1 MVRSVV
7 SPLRI
12 AYDLLR
18 VCPTFMNFFCSFV
31 SIHALVAG
39 FGGVS
44 HDHFRR
50 SLLLQHPTFFR
61 LGRPVVLFFCGSEAW
76 VATGICLGHHLH
88 PVYPRL
94 DLCSQPISATKGNR
108 QVVRLPFS
116 ASASNSKAMICSLL
130 LRISARMTVQC
141 NRNVIMIF
149 FFSNSFACEVFACFS
164 MCCPHRI
171 AGKTMFTASTCFAS
185 CPCLPNNYWPGSILV
200 GNVL

>member
-1 MVRSVV
+1 LSEFRALFAIASDCIGVHDLWAFTDHVVWGDSRVGQCPLVGTTRKENHAAFLVWMVRSVV

-130 LRISARMTVQC
+130 LRISPRA
-141 NRNVIMIF
+141 
-149 FFSNSFACEVFACFS
+149 
-164 MCCPHRI
+164 
-171 AGKTMFTASTCFAS
+171 
-185 CPCLPNNYWPGSILV
+185 
-200 GNVL
+200 